1 MLSVSEQ
8 RDIHGHAAALSNA
21 KVNKQT
27 HNICTD
33 ITVAPKWSESTHTT
47 MTLLRLFTLRF
58 SHFFPP
64 HPMEMCACWLWALC
78 HLLSNREHF
87 RIFHKHNMNW
97 SDGSVRSA
105 KKQIICNIFI
115 RNSHICN
122 EYQWHNI
129 FIAIVFC
136 VVASIDLNIV
146 FKCIFRHIFHRV
158 ISFEFWLQPKRKTNT
173 KIGNSIA
180 FRVIGKFP
188 LNKLQKR
195 TQHTKLTLCECKT
208 SSTNISGTFKL
219 CSQKIRLPFD

>member
-21 KVNKQT
+21 KVNKPT

-122 EYQWHNI
+122 EYQWQQYIYCYCVLCCGIDRFQYRIQMHISAYFPSCN
-129 FIAIVFC
+129 FIWVLAAAKKKNKHKNWKFNCIQSYRKI
-136 VVASIDLNIV
+136 SI
-146 FKCIFRHIFHRV
+146 K
-158 ISFEFWLQPKRKTNT
+158 
-173 KIGNSIA
+173 
-180 FRVIGKFP
+180 
-188 LNKLQKR
+188 
-195 TQHTKLTLCECKT
+195 
-208 SSTNISGTFKL
+208 
-219 CSQKIRLPFD
+219 